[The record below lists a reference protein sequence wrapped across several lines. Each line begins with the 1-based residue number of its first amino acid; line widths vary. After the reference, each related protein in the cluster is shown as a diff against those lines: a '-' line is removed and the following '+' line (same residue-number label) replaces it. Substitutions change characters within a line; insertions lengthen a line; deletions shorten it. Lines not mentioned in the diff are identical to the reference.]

1 MLFIWL
7 IVIAFFIG
15 VIYFFYKIIHDS
27 IFKANEQHTNKIKF
41 NTDKH
46 SVMKHISG
54 LPFPPNSSVEI
65 YYNEN
70 EIYFLKDKQEISIKL
85 EKIISMDEC
94 TGKNLK
100 SEIASGAI
108 AGKLLIG
115 GATGAILGSIMST
128 TIYFV
133 IVYKSN
139 DETKSLIFDTAL
151 SGTFSNSLIK
161 MFKSKSKQDNVRIE
175 L

>member
-1 MLFIWL
+1 MFLIWL

-15 VIYFFYKIIHDS
+15 AIYFFYKIIHDS
-27 IFKANEQHTNKIKF
+27 ILKASEQRTNKIKF
-41 NTDKH
+41 NAYKH
-46 SVMKHISG
+46 SAMKHISG
-54 LPFPPNSSVEI
+54 LPFPRNSSVEI

-70 EIYFLKDKQEISIKL
+70 EIYFLKDKQEISIRL
-85 EKIISMDEC
+85 EKIISMDVC

-100 SEIASGAI
+100 SEITSGAI
-108 AGKLLIG
+108 AGSLLIG
-115 GATGAILGSIMST
+115 GTTGAILGSIMAT
-128 TIYFV
+128 TVYFV

-139 DETKSLIFDTAL
+139 NETKSLIFDTAL

-161 MFKSKSKQDNVRIE
+161 MFKSKKDQKNIRIE